1 MRETAAAQALLAM
14 WIGLEGRAG
23 GPGKDPEFKL
33 HDDAAQ
39 GNRGDD
45 RNISRQGKCQF
56 EKKIAS
62 RIGQSHETSVFETG
76 GSTPIDLGPSAEAIN
91 GHWFGICANRGTCCV
106 ILPSGPKQ
114 TVSTRSI
121 MSALRGKTNIGVC
134 ARDVCT

>member
-45 RNISRQGKCQF
+45 RNISRRGKCQSG
-56 EKKIAS
+56 KRIAS
-62 RIGQSHETSVFETG
+62 RTETSVFETG
-76 GSTPIDLGPSAEAIN
+76 RSTSIDLGPVRKRSMVIN
-91 GHWFGICANRGTCCV
+91 MNSRPQCINDAK
-106 ILPSGPKQ
+106 IP
-114 TVSTRSI
+114 
-121 MSALRGKTNIGVC
+121 
-134 ARDVCT
+134 